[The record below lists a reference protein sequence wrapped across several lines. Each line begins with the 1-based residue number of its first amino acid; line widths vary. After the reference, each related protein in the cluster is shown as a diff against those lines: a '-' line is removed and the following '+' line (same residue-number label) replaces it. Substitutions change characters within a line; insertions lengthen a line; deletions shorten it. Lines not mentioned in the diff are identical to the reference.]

1 MRIKLSEHF
10 TYKKL
15 FRFVLPSIVMMIFT
29 SIYSVVDGFFVSN
42 YVGKTAFAALNFVF
56 PFIMILGGTGFMIGT
71 GGSALV
77 AKILG
82 EGDAER
88 ANRTFTMMIWV
99 TIILGAVL
107 TALGLVFV
115 RPIAA
120 LLGAAESM
128 LDDCVLYG
136 SIVIAFTVTFML
148 QNLFQSFLV
157 TAEKPKFGL
166 VVTIAAGVT
175 NIILDAVFIAGF
187 KWGLAGAAAA
197 TGIGQLVGGGIPFV
211 YFLRKN
217 DSLLRITKTKLEIK
231 PILAACSNGSSE
243 FMSNIASSLIG
254 LLYNY
259 QLLRLLGE
267 DGVSAYGV
275 IMYVQFVFVAISI
288 GYTIGSAAI
297 VSYNYGADNKA
308 ELQNILKKSI
318 IFAAVTGVCLAGLAQ
333 ALASPFAKI
342 FVGYD
347 SELFDLTVHAF
358 RLFSFTFLLSGFNIF
373 ASGFFTALN
382 NGLISAIISFLRT
395 LVFQAAAVII
405 LPQIIGV
412 DGIWW
417 AGAVAEVFAFALSLC
432 FLIGKRKKYGYFGG

>member
-1 MRIKLSEHF
+1 
-10 TYKKL
+10 
-15 FRFVLPSIVMMIFT
+15 MMIFT

-99 TIILGAVL
+99 TVILGAVL

-115 RPIAA
+115 RPIAV

-288 GYTIGSAAI
+288 GYIIGSAAI

-333 ALASPFAKI
+333 VLASPFAKI

-347 SELFDLTVHAF
+347 GELFDLTVHAF

>member
-318 IFAAVTGVCLAGLAQ
+318 ISAAVTGVCLAGLAQ

-347 SELFDLTVHAF
+347 GELFDLTVHAF

>member
-1 MRIKLSEHF
+1 
-10 TYKKL
+10 
-15 FRFVLPSIVMMIFT
+15 MMIFT

-197 TGIGQLVGGGIPFV
+197 TGIGQFVGGGIPFV

-347 SELFDLTVHAF
+347 GELFGLTVHAF

>member
-1 MRIKLSEHF
+1 
-10 TYKKL
+10 
-15 FRFVLPSIVMMIFT
+15 MMIFT
-29 SIYSVVDGFFVSN
+29 SIYGVVDGFFVSN

-56 PFIMILGGTGFMIGT
+56 PFVMILGGTGFMIGT

-77 AKILG
+77 AKQLG
-82 EGDAER
+82 EGDAEK

-107 TALGLVFV
+107 TAIGLIFV
-115 RPIAA
+115 RPVAA
-120 LLGAAESM
+120 LLGASESM
-128 LDDCVLYG
+128 LDDCTLYG
-136 SIVIAFTVTFML
+136 SVVIAFTVTFML

-157 TAEKPKFGL
+157 TAEKPRLGL
-166 VVTIAAGVT
+166 IVTIVAGVT
-175 NIILDAVFIAGF
+175 NIILDALFIAVF
-187 KWGLAGAAAA
+187 KWGLAGAAVA

-217 DSLLRITKTKLEIK
+217 DSLLKIVKTKLEIK

-267 DGVSAYGV
+267 NGVSAYGV

-288 GYTIGSAAI
+288 GYTIGCAAI
-297 VSYNYGADNKA
+297 ISYNYGAGNRN
-308 ELQNILKKSI
+308 ELQNLLRKSLILSAI
-318 IFAAVTGVCLAGLAQ
+318 AGVCLAGLAQ
-333 ALASPFAKI
+333 LLASPFAKL

-347 SELFDLTVHAF
+347 KELFDLTVHAF
-358 RLFSFTFLLSGFNIF
+358 RLFSFAFLFSGFNIF

-382 NGLISAIISFLRT
+382 NGLVSAIISFLRT
-395 LVFQAAAVII
+395 LVFQAAAVIV
-405 LPQIIGV
+405 LPQIVGT
-412 DGIWW
+412 DGIWL
-417 AGAVAEVFAFALSLC
+417 AITVAEVCAFVLSIG